1 MAIIED
7 YISEGGAHIMVDDS
21 ALDNSPEN
29 RKKIYD
35 NLSRICTKIYLNKA
49 MREHE
54 REENI

>member
-7 YISEGGAHIMVDDS
+7 YISEGGAHIQVDDS

-54 REENI
+54 EENI

>member
-7 YISEGGAHIMVDDS
+7 YISEGGAYIMVDDS

-49 MREHE
+49 MKEHGN
-54 REENI
+54 EENV